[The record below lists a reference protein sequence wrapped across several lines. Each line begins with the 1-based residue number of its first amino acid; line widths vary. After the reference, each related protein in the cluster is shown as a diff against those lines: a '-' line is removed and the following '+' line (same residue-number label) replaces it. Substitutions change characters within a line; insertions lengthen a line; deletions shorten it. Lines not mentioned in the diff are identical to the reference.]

1 MSWRRGFHDIALS
14 EPHWVRTPSNQV
26 GIVTSIARK
35 LADLPTMHQGA
46 RRRLKARGARPPAL
60 FRSFAQQYLDKTFDF
75 TMVALL
81 E

>member
-1 MSWRRGFHDIALS
+1 MSWRRGFHDIALP
-14 EPHWVRTPSNQV
+14 EPLRVRTLSNQV

-35 LADLPTMHQGA
+35 LADLPTAHQGVPQ
-46 RRRLKARGARPPAL
+46 RLRARGARPPAL
-60 FRSFAQQYLDKTFDF
+60 FRPFAQQYLDNTFDF